1 MYHRHGTAA
10 MPSES
15 DISCLWQRK
24 EESFTNPGFHVFMLE
39 CCPFPLGCWNSTK
52 PWSASGGIFV
62 TAMLKL
68 TSIRWWRF
76 VPQKLKCSWEWCHFL
91 VGEQSDR
98 CTVRALLKWQLAC
111 SLCFRLFFGRIVNT
125 FFGHVRFAYS
135 MSKPDMNLPR
145 KWLSDG
151 FLNWISIPVV
161 GSQKYIKVW

>member
-1 MYHRHGTAA
+1 MPLAA
-10 MPSES
+10 ERRVLYQSGVPRVYVGVLS
-15 DISCLWQRK
+15 L
-24 EESFTNPGFHVFMLE
+24 SFGVLKLHETME
-39 CCPFPLGCWNSTK
+39 CFR
-52 PWSASGGIFV
+52 GIFV